1 MKNLNLPII
10 KGPTK
15 EPRPLSM
22 DEYLKFVEFNLKH
35 AFDRKVYAKQK
46 KVFAV
51 NAPFRIK

>member
-1 MKNLNLPII
+1 MKNFNLPII

-35 AFDRKVYAKQK
+35 AFDRKAYAKQK
-46 KVFAV
+46 KVLAV